1 MAIYVAY
8 FAFIIYEVDF
18 NLQRSSNAY
27 NDLGVP
33 ITVDENGLASR
44 FRKLTVRFHPDKV
57 GPNVDR
63 DRANDYY
70 VHLKHARDIIL
81 DPAKRFAYDRFGP
94 DILRQCS
101 HCLTVKEFT
110 NHALL
115 VVLYTYGALMAFLF
129 GANALGFLKD
139 GAYWRYLAILAVAT
153 YEVRTALR
161 ADHPPFL
168 AKYLNPFFVSMRV
181 RPHQYL
187 PFEATTVIR
196 KAALSAAQFLGL
208 LIPLWRDDPQKP
220 AKAADDSEE
229 ARHKQLDR
237 LENTITQSAS
247 LSTRLVEMESMPYRQ
262 NPEAKNELRDALK
275 DYMTKNT
282 IHMDREVR
290 NAMGQSIARRRVG
303 VPSGARG
310 TK

>member
-8 FAFIIYEVDF
+8 FAFLVYEVDF
-18 NLQRSSNAY
+18 YLQRDSNAY
-27 NDLGVP
+27 NTLGVP
-33 ITVDENGLASR
+33 ITVDDAGLASR

-101 HCLTVKEFT
+101 HCLTVKEYV

-115 VVLYTYGALMAFLF
+115 VVLYTYGALLAFLL

-139 GAYWRYLAILAVAT
+139 GAYWRYLAILAIAT
-153 YEVRTALR
+153 YEVRTAMR
-161 ADHPPFL
+161 PDHPPLL
-168 AKYLNPFFVSMRV
+168 AKYLNPFLVSARL
-181 RPHQYL
+181 RPAYL
-187 PFEATTVIR
+187 PFQMTTVVR

-220 AKAADDSEE
+220 AKPSDDSDE
-229 ARHKQLDR
+229 ARHKQVDR
-237 LENTITQSAS
+237 LEAVARDASQHATALVQMEARPYEQNERAKSDLRAAMKKYMMQNTI
-247 LSTRLVEMESMPYRQ
+247 
-262 NPEAKNELRDALK
+262 N
-275 DYMTKNT
+275 
-282 IHMDREVR
+282 MDRDVR
-290 NAMGQSIARRRVG
+290 NAIGQTLARRRAG
-303 VPSGARG
+303 VPHGAQGNR
-310 TK
+310 